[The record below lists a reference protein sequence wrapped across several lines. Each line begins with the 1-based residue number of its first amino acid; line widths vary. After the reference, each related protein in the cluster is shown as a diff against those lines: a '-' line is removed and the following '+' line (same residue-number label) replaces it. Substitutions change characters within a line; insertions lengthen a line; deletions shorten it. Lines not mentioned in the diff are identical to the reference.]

1 MPEDEGGWDV
11 ESLLPYTPPSWVE
24 VRGSSRGSF
33 RVQCEGMP
41 CLPPTGLKNR
51 RRYVTHPARPLTARR
66 IGVDSIAGLQ
76 WLVHE
81 RLMLQPNQ
89 GARASSAA
97 SQLSLLPIYTP
108 LPQWPRCFSARLTLS
123 SQPHTSLLPPI
134 PATASPLSLARP
146 TLSPSLAV
154 LS

>member
-1 MPEDEGGWDV
+1 MDLQEFPFPETNRAVRPRVSLLISAWPRLPFTPMPEDEGGWDV

-33 RVQCEGMP
+33 RVQCEGTP
-41 CLPPTGLKNR
+41 CLPSTGLKNR

-108 LPQWPRCFSARLTLS
+108 CPNGRAASRL
-123 SQPHTSLLPPI
+123 
-134 PATASPLSLARP
+134 A
-146 TLSPSLAV
+146 
-154 LS
+154 

>member
-1 MPEDEGGWDV
+1 M
-11 ESLLPYTPPSWVE
+11 
-24 VRGSSRGSF
+24 
-33 RVQCEGMP
+33 
-41 CLPPTGLKNR
+41 
-51 RRYVTHPARPLTARR
+51 THPARPLTTRR

-108 LPQWPRCFSARLTLS
+108 LPQAALLLG
-123 SQPHTSLLPPI
+123 SLDSVI
-134 PATASPLSLARP
+134 TASHVPAAADPCHCLS
-146 TLSPSLAV
+146 T
-154 LS
+154 